1 MDTLE
6 LRRAI
11 ETASSALSARKDEVN
26 RLNVFPVPD
35 GDTGTNMSLTM
46 ESVVRELAAL
56 PPSASAAEVRKAV
69 THGSLMGAR
78 GNSGVITSQ
87 ILRGL
92 CEGLEE
98 DEAAGDGAGAAGQGG
113 AADAGGAADEQNEI
127 SATSGGRA
135 ASGGGAASGGR
146 AASAGGAAGAG
157 GAAAADDFTSEK
169 LARALERAV
178 EVAFQAVRKPVKGTI
193 LTVLEDVAKTAR
205 AKADLCA
212 GLEESLEAISAEA
225 LASVK
230 RTPEFLPVLKE
241 NGVVDSGGFGL
252 VILIQSFVAAL
263 LGRTSELPSADE
275 FTAAD
280 AEVAIEQVHDW
291 AGSDYMY
298 CTEFLF
304 HSADVDTAAA
314 LEFLGA
320 LGDCELLVG
329 SHPDFKVH
337 VHTDTPGDV
346 LSWMTARGQVSEVF
360 IHNMVI
366 ESEDRASGLADG
378 EAGPGAGS
386 GGGSG
391 AGGAAGEPK
400 ALGFVAVAAGDGM
413 RKILESLGVDVVV
426 SGGQTMNPSTADLLA
441 AVESVNAESVI
452 ILPNNSNI
460 VMAAQAAASEA
471 GVPCAVVATKSV
483 PVAFSALF
491 AYDAGATFDEN
502 VQAMTDAIEEVSYG
516 EVTTAIKDSKTV
528 SGDPIAP
535 GDVIGIADGELT
547 VVASTVADATLEL
560 VGQLAGGGD
569 YDTVTLLAGEDFTDD
584 ELDALAGQIEDAYD
598 DFDVDAQRGD
608 QPLYPI
614 VLSVE

>member
-98 DEAAGDGAGAAGQGG
+98 DEAAGDGAGAQGQGG
-113 AADAGGAADEQNEI
+113 AADAGGAADEQNAI
-127 SATSGGRA
+127 SG
-135 ASGGGAASGGR
+135 
-146 AASAGGAAGAG
+146 ASAGGTAE
-157 GAAAADDFTSEK
+157 DFTSEK
-169 LARALERAV
+169 LAVALERAV

-314 LEFLGA
+314 LEFLGG

-366 ESEDRASGLADG
+366 ESEDRASGLADDA
-378 EAGPGAGS
+378 AGPGAGS
-386 GGGSG
+386 SAGGGSG

-400 ALGFVAVAAGDGM
+400 ELGFVAVAAGDGM

-584 ELDALAGQIEDAYD
+584 ELDGLAGQIEDAYD

-614 VLSVE
+614 VLSIE